1 MTDPKLPETETSRS
15 LHLALTAARIAA
27 DNRGRDILL
36 LDMREQTQIFDY
48 FLIVTGTSRRQ
59 LLAMSDEI
67 SHAAKVTLKDKRIG
81 LEGRDESRW
90 IVLDYGDVVIHLFDE
105 DTRKFY
111 SLENLWADAVPVPLP
126 FPTES
131 SRDAENGDVT
141 TSWPKSDLGSDSEG
155 DTEFDSTDTEPSS

>member
-1 MTDPKLPETETSRS
+1 MTESKSPVTDSPRS
-15 LHLALTAARIAA
+15 LQLALAAARVAA
-27 DNRGRDILL
+27 DNRGRDIVL
-36 LDMREQTQIFDY
+36 LDMRKQTQIFDY

-59 LLAMSDEI
+59 LHARSEEI
-67 SHAAKVTLKDKRIG
+67 HQTLKVDMKEKRIG
-81 LEGRDESRW
+81 LEGYDESRW

-131 SRDAENGDVT
+131 SQPDDHADPQTWSDAGEADGSFG
-141 TSWPKSDLGSDSEG
+141 TSDDGL
-155 DTEFDSTDTEPSS
+155 SS